1 MELIMVARLSTLLML
16 LVTLMLVMVLRLMA
30 MLMLMVM
37 LLIYNE
43 ERMTKMEQRLSCT

>member
-1 MELIMVARLSTLLML
+1 MSTWLML
-16 LVTLMLVMVLRLMA
+16 MVISMLSGHGAETHCYV
-30 MLMLMVM
+30 LMVM